1 MKIANLRGLCV
12 AAILAAG
19 TAGAAHAAETEA
31 VFGFSGWSVGYLPT
45 AIALDRLAEQ
55 GYDIK
60 AVELGGNSNQLQAAA
75 TGAIDI
81 SAIAQILDAMDQ
93 GLDSKFFLAGNSNEF
108 LLVST
113 TGLNSC
119 ESLDGKSLGIHSVGS
134 FVGQLALQYLAA
146 NCPGTNANVTVIE
159 GSENRLAAL
168 IAGQLD
174 SSVIDLQDW
183 TLLNAKMPGKFEI
196 TSDFTSSMPIMRAAF
211 AARPDFIASHEKL
224 VTDWVKVHLDVYQ
237 ELYENP
243 QILTDK
249 GLELL
254 DEIDPQVLPQLVDAF
269 VKAKIWPVDGGLS
282 EASVQETI
290 DFFNNDGEPFQT
302 VKKAADVVD
311 RTILDKALADR

>member
-1 MKIANLRGLCV
+1 MKIAYLRRLCA

-19 TAGAAHAAETEA
+19 TAGAAHANETEA

-45 AIALDRLAEQ
+45 AIALDRLADM

-108 LLVST
+108 LLVSK
-113 TGLNSC
+113 TGLNTC
-119 ESLDGKSLGIHSVGS
+119 ASLDGKSLGIHSVGS

-146 NCPGTNANVTVIE
+146 NCPDTKANVTVIE

-196 TSDFTSSMPIMRAAF
+196 TSDFTSTMPIMRAAF
-211 AARPDFIASHEKL
+211 AARPDFIATHQNL
-224 VTDWVKVHLDVYQ
+224 VMDWVKVHLDVYR
-237 ELYENP
+237 EIYENP
-243 QILTDK
+243 QLLTDK

-254 DEIDPQVLPQLVDAF
+254 GEIDPEVLPKLVAAF
-269 VKAKIWPVDGGLS
+269 VEAKIWPADGGLS
-282 EASVQETI
+282 ESSVQETI
-290 DFFNNDGEPFQT
+290 DFFNNDGEPFQKIT
-302 VKKAADVVD
+302 AADVVD